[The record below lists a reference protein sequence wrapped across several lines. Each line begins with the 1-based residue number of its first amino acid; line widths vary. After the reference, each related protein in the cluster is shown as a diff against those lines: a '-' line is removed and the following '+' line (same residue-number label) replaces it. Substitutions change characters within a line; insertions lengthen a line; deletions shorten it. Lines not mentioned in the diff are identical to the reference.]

1 MRTWLLG
8 PRGGHPSLVTFSLS
22 SKAFW
27 EDPPIPT
34 EPQNKRNFL
43 PHAVPGNQGI
53 LLSLSRLHWRH
64 KPAMQRLCHGRH
76 LPSTEAALPIGPAS
90 PITKGRAKGVG
101 ERGRAKEISLKATTT
116 QKKSLR
122 VGKMKVEFAMQE
134 GLLIDSFQLDGG
146 VLLTYIYFLIT
157 QNWIINL
164 SLDSACHANEWMRIP
179 SVSDQP
185 SGRKVILV
193 FTTRSARLCGRAS
206 SPPRLYF
213 SHGGVSP
220 KETSF

>member
-1 MRTWLLG
+1 
-8 PRGGHPSLVTFSLS
+8 
-22 SKAFW
+22 
-27 EDPPIPT
+27 
-34 EPQNKRNFL
+34 
-43 PHAVPGNQGI
+43 
-53 LLSLSRLHWRH
+53 
-64 KPAMQRLCHGRH
+64 
-76 LPSTEAALPIGPAS
+76 
-90 PITKGRAKGVG
+90 
-101 ERGRAKEISLKATTT
+101 
-116 QKKSLR
+116 
-122 VGKMKVEFAMQE
+122 MQE

-193 FTTRSARLCGRAS
+193 FTTRSARHCGRAS

-213 SHGGVSP
+213 SYGGVSP